1 MKILIISITYQTR
14 SIDSFQ
20 LAVILDMQ
28 MKGQRH
34 ILGHNNHKFEIG
46 IQIILDIIF
55 LLKYMQLYDS
65 ESDLI
70 Q

>member
-1 MKILIISITYQTR
+1 
-14 SIDSFQ
+14 
-20 LAVILDMQ
+20 

-34 ILGHNNHKFEIG
+34 ILGHNNHKFEIC
-46 IQIILDIIF
+46 IQISLDIISIF
-55 LLKYMQLYDS
+55 KYMQLYDS